1 MTVDIE
7 INSAK
12 DIDVL
17 KTHPID
23 EIDRL
28 NLYIY
33 SSISLKFLQQLKHL
47 KSLMVSGAVKDLSPI
62 SQCTSLEELT
72 ISCKGAI
79 NTLDFIRDLS
89 LVSLRLEGFTSK
101 IDNLTVP
108 YLPSLKNIE
117 ISAVSKI
124 NDLAFLGGF
133 SNIERIVLF
142 ELNSTALFD
151 FSALN
156 RLKELRLTNM
166 FHLKDLSELVTIKQL
181 DKLCLHEFYINKKI
195 KHDKK
200 AALLKVMPDLKQV
213 DAIELSINSE
223 KFDKAALLHELNK

>member
-1 MTVDIE
+1 MTIDIE

-12 DIDVL
+12 DLDVL
-17 KTHPID
+17 KTHPVD
-23 EIDRL
+23 EIDKL

-33 SSISLKFLQQLKHL
+33 SSVSLKFLHQLKHL

-62 SQCTSLEELT
+62 SQCTSLEELM
-72 ISCKGAI
+72 ISCKGAV
-79 NTLDFIRDLS
+79 NTLDFIQDLS
-89 LVSLRLEGFTSK
+89 LVSLKLEGFTSK
-101 IDNLTVP
+101 IDNLVVP

-117 ISAVSKI
+117 IAAVSKI

-142 ELNSTALFD
+142 ELNSKALFD

-156 RLKELRLTNM
+156 QLKELRLTNM
-166 FHLKDLSELVTIKQL
+166 FHLKGLSELASIKHL
-181 DKLCLHEFYINKKI
+181 ERLYIHEFYINKKI
-195 KHDKK
+195 KQDKK

-213 DAIELSINSE
+213 DTIELTINRE
-223 KFDKAALLHELNK
+223 KFDKAALLSELGK